1 MQEVINKLKEIELTD
16 IKVEVIGSWL
26 WVSGDT
32 FKIKDNLKTLGFF
45 YSHNKKAWFFNG
57 SDHKINRAFC
67 KSLDEIKN
75 KYSSQEI
82 SLNEVA

>member
-1 MQEVINKLKEIELTD
+1 MQEIINKLKEIELTD

-26 WVSGDT
+26 WVSGNT
-32 FKIKDNLKTLGFF
+32 YNIKEYLKELGFF
-45 YSHNKKAWFFNG
+45 FSNSKKAWFFNG